1 MHFFTSRSAKQ
12 TQSTP
17 PHFYI
22 IALLAFTLSL
32 FGCGS
37 DSKSEST
44 QKSTPDSNAKPTL
57 TVYTYD
63 SFTSEW
69 GPGPKVKEA
78 FEKDCNCDLKFVALE
93 DGVSLLSRL
102 KLEGKNTKADIVL
115 GIDTN
120 LTVDA
125 RATGLFTPH
134 GMKMQNS
141 SLPSEWKDD
150 TFLPY
155 DFGYFAFVYD
165 KTKLKNPPKGLRE
178 LIESKD
184 APKILIQDPRTSTP
198 GLGLLLWVKKIY
210 GDKAED
216 AWKQLSPRIV
226 TVSKGWSEAY
236 GLFLK
241 DEAQMVLSYTTSPAY
256 HIIAE
261 KKDNFAAA
269 KFEEG
274 HYQQIEVAGI
284 IASSKNQKLAKQFLS
299 FMLSEKFQSIIP
311 ANNWMYPAALS
322 EDKLPEAFKTL
333 IDPKPLMFNEN
344 VVAKMRKEWV
354 KEWLNALA
362 K

>member
-1 MHFFTSRSAKQ
+1 MYFK
-12 TQSTP
+12 STP
-17 PHFYI
+17 PHFYTTI
-22 IALLAFTLSL
+22 LLAATLFL

-37 DSKSEST
+37 DSKSDNAKKT
-44 QKSTPDSNAKPTL
+44 APADSNAKPTL

-69 GPGPKVKEA
+69 GPGPKVEKA
-78 FEKDCNCDLKFVALE
+78 FEKSCNCDLKFVALE

-102 KLEGKNTKADIVL
+102 KLEGKNTKADIIL

-120 LTVDA
+120 LTADA
-125 RATGLFTPH
+125 RSTGLFTPH
-134 GMKMQNS
+134 GMKVENS

-165 KTKLKNPPKGLRE
+165 KTKLKNPPTSLRDLVE
-178 LIESKD
+178 NKD
-184 APKILIQDPRTSTP
+184 GPTIIIQDPRTSTP
-198 GLGLLLWVKKIY
+198 GLGLLLWIKKIY

-241 DEAQMVLSYTTSPAY
+241 GESQMVLSYTTSPAY

-274 HYQQIEVAGI
+274 HYQQIEVAGML
-284 IASSKNQKLAKQFLS
+284 ASSKQPKLAKQFLS
-299 FMLSEKFQSIIP
+299 FMLSEEFQSIIP

-322 EDKLPEAFKTL
+322 ADKLPEAFKNL
-333 IDPKPLMFNEN
+333 VKPKPLLFNEN
-344 VVAKMRKEWV
+344 VVAKMRKDWV